1 MRLSV
6 AIIFIALFLL
16 LQGCAS
22 ITESTSQSVSVQT
35 YQKGVQVTGASC
47 TLQNN
52 KGTWTVTSP
61 GSVVVHKSFGDISAN
76 CTKTGYDSG
85 GASYKSSSNL
95 GVWGNVLIG
104 GGIGAIVDGSN
115 GAGYNYPDL
124 FKIEMGMVKTVEQT
138 QKEKEEDEASARSQ
152 RSQPQSV
159 AAKSTNSPAPPVQT
173 ATSQSSPPSAQAD
186 PPPVAG
192 GAPPDNPQKS
202 SP

>member
-1 MRLSV
+1 MRHSFV
-6 AIIFIALFLL
+6 IIFAGLFLL

-52 KGTWTVTSP
+52 KGSWTVTTP

-104 GGIGAIVDGSN
+104 GGIGAIIDGSN

-138 QKEKEEDEASARSQ
+138 QKEKEEESSGGSQ

-173 ATSQSSPPSAQAD
+173 AVSQSSPPTAQAD
-186 PPPVAG
+186 PPPMAT
-192 GAPPDNPQKS
+192 GAPPDNQQKS

>member
-1 MRLSV
+1 MKFLV
-6 AIIFIALFLL
+6 AIFISIIFLDIS
-16 LQGCAS
+16 GCAS

-52 KGTWTVTSP
+52 KGSWTVTTP
-61 GSVVVHKSFGDISAN
+61 GSVVLHKSFGDISAN

-104 GGIGAIVDGSN
+104 GGIGAIIDGSN

-138 QKEKEEDEASARSQ
+138 QKEKEEEESSGGSQ
-152 RSQPQSV
+152 RSQSV
-159 AAKSTNSPAPPVQT
+159 AAKSINSPAPPNQT
-173 ATSQSSPPSAQAD
+173 AVSQSSPPTAQAD
-186 PPPVAG
+186 PPPMAT
-192 GAPPDNPQKS
+192 GAPPGNQQKS